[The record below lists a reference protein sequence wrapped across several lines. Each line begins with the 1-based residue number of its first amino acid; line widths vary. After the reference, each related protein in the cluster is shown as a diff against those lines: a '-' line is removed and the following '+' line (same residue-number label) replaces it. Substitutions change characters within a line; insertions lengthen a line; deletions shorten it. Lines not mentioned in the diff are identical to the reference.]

1 MSLKCNALMVFLVVV
16 CNLGYAQTA
25 KVVDKKGTLVT
36 IEQGIGNL
44 AEIFNGFSA
53 AQTISDSFSEI
64 VFSNS
69 GIVDTS
75 DFSVDRTSITI
86 KKSGRYEITYRVS
99 TDANNN
105 ERSGGEFYL
114 QIWGAEIA
122 GTRAYTYA
130 RNSLVDKNT
139 VSVTK
144 IMEITIT
151 GTTGVVVKVKGRV
164 YASTAAVSS
173 LTMVNEGSS
182 LIVKRIK

>member
-1 MSLKCNALMVFLVVV
+1 MSLKCNVLMVFLAVV

-25 KVVDKKGTLVT
+25 KVVDNKGTLVT

-44 AEIFNGFSA
+44 AELYIGSPSTSQTLAGAFS
-53 AQTISDSFSEI
+53 DI
-64 VFSNS
+64 VFSDS

-75 DFSVDRTSITI
+75 DFSVNGTSVTI
-86 KKSGRYEITYRVS
+86 KKKGRYEITYRVS

-114 QIWGAEIA
+114 EVAGTESP

-130 RNSLVDKNT
+130 RNSVVDKNT

-144 IMEITIT
+144 TIV
-151 GTTGVVVKVKGRV
+151 TTTASTVIKVKGRT
-164 YASTAAVSS
+164 YASTAAVLA
-173 LTMVNEGSS
+173 LTMVNNGSS
-182 LIVKRIK
+182 LLVKRIK